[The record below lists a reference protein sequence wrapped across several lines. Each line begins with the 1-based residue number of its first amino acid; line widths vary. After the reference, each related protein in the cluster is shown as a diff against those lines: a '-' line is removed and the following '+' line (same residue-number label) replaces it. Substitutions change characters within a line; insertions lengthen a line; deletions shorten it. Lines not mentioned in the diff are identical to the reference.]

1 MHVES
6 LEGVD
11 ESVRKVADVMVE
23 GLNGFSIELEDTVY
37 GNIVTSEK
45 VELPSASNISEY
57 GHCAGIEFVDFS
69 EELVVHQGVITGS
82 KYAWTWSK
90 GKRRVGGNDQPI
102 AVHSSL
108 GWGPLGPKKVEVKKG
123 V

>member
-1 MHVES
+1 MES

-57 GHCAGIEFVDFS
+57 
-69 EELVVHQGVITGS
+69 
-82 KYAWTWSK
+82 
-90 GKRRVGGNDQPI
+90 
-102 AVHSSL
+102 
-108 GWGPLGPKKVEVKKG
+108 
-123 V
+123 